1 MNTQIFNKGGF
12 ANNLWVQMAT
22 LVIVTLVVVAL
33 AAMYVW

>member
-1 MNTQIFNKGGF
+1 MNTQIFNKGSF
-12 ANNLWVQMAT
+12 ANNLWVQMAA